1 MKRKDFLM
9 LVAYMLLT
17 LVVSSS
23 DQVVNSTPTLCL
35 GGVIIVAL
43 LYLACHFQDRLNG
56 AKAKEGSVEWKD
68 FKNLVIAVRLISW
81 LTALL
86 FILIA
91 FL

>member
-1 MKRKDFLM
+1 MKRKDLLM

-23 DQVVNSTPTLCL
+23 DQVVNSTSTLCL
-35 GGVIIVAL
+35 GGVIIGAL
-43 LYLACHFQDRLNG
+43 LYLAFHFQDRLDG
-56 AKAKEGSVEWKD
+56 VKEGSVEWKN
-68 FKNLVIAVRLISW
+68 FNNLVIAARLISW
-81 LTALL
+81 LTALM

>member
-56 AKAKEGSVEWKD
+56 AKEGSVEWKD

>member
-1 MKRKDFLM
+1 MKRKDLLM

-23 DQVVNSTPTLCL
+23 DHVINSTPTLCL
-35 GGVIIVAL
+35 GGVIICIL
-43 LYLACHFQDRLNG
+43 LYFVCHFQDRLD
-56 AKAKEGSVEWKD
+56 AESEGSQEWKN
-68 FKNLVIAVRLISW
+68 FKNLVVAARVISW
-81 LTALL
+81 LTALM